1 MNILN
6 NEASNENLNAE
17 NIMNLCMD
25 VLWEIC
31 IKPLEGQLSYKE
43 TDTIGMVGVTLQQI
57 AQKAQ
62 CYEDM
67 TGFNVQE
74 KNPFEQ
80 N

>member
-17 NIMNLCMD
+17 NIMKMCMD
-25 VLWEIC
+25 VLWDIC
-31 IKPLEGQLSYKE
+31 IKPVEAELSDE
-43 TDTIGMVGVTLQQI
+43 QADTVGMIGITLQQI

-62 CYEDM
+62 CYENM
-67 TGFNVQE
+67 TGFNGQE

>member
-17 NIMNLCMD
+17 NIMNTCMD

-31 IKPLEGQLSYKE
+31 IRPMEDKLSDKE
-43 TDTIGMVGVTLQQI
+43 ADAVGMIGITLQQI

-67 TGFNVQE
+67 TGFNGQE